1 MIAQTY
7 FLSILYLLLGAS
19 LLLADFWGMRFPL
32 LLSLRY
38 AFRVHK
44 LVRRAF
50 ILSGLGIC
58 LALGFFPYPPG
69 PALLGDFVPLLNCFC
84 LLVYYLYQS
93 LRGMDKHTESEQTV
107 LDTTGLYME
116 RNKRNFG
123 YLTLAVAVLHFLAP
137 QLVLL

>member
-38 AFRVHK
+38 AFR
-44 LVRRAF
+44 
-50 ILSGLGIC
+50 IC

-116 RNKRNFG
+116 RNKRNVG